1 MDQLHDLNNYILEQY
16 KSLPNR
22 EELSIPLLICSNSLY
37 TDNLKRKILYLGQE
51 TNCWMNYY
59 DPVNVPNIEEIE
71 NKYYDF
77 LKDGARNREYW
88 KFIKSVLNIN
98 CDELVNNVIWNNMFV
113 AGKRQTMGHPN
124 NEKLE
129 KLSFEYLLEVTKLF
143 NPEYTIL
150 VCGPTNPYYHMV
162 INYLKEIKST
172 LIDTYPTPQNP
183 LVDDGKII
191 WTYHP
196 NYQNRIHQKEKVIK
210 KVSKIVN
217 NC

>member
-88 KFIKSVLNIN
+88 KFIK
-98 CDELVNNVIWNNMFV
+98 
-113 AGKRQTMGHPN
+113 
-124 NEKLE
+124 
-129 KLSFEYLLEVTKLF
+129 
-143 NPEYTIL
+143 
-150 VCGPTNPYYHMV
+150 
-162 INYLKEIKST
+162 
-172 LIDTYPTPQNP
+172 
-183 LVDDGKII
+183 
-191 WTYHP
+191 
-196 NYQNRIHQKEKVIK
+196 
-210 KVSKIVN
+210 IVMN
-217 NC
+217 